1 MIPQDLYLCPTL
13 SLTELKVPWILRK
26 RISTTAAGTSWA
38 LMKTKKMIS
47 TTFRIMIRSTAAKTL
62 QNPKTRRNQTT
73 PTKRHL
79 HSFQRSLRFR
89 GVACTLLCQNNWSLS
104 SVYEKW
110 FSDENKIPEEAIGKS
125 AIQKSEKLTCKVCYE
140 TINITNMLS
149 ADCGH
154 LFCSGCWKFYIS
166 TSIKDGPGCL
176 TLNCPEPGCKSNP
189 GLDMVDLLSSRKD
202 KDKYYGYLYRSY
214 IESNTKRKWCP
225 APGCDFAIEF
235 ESDGSYEVTCDCGY
249 KFCWNCGEE
258 SHRPLD
264 CETVAKWIEKNSSEA
279 ESTTWILAYTKPCPK
294 CRRAIEKNQGC
305 NRMRCREPCG
315 FEFCWACLEPWS
327 KHGYV
332 MYDCNKFKEE
342 GDSPDERSR
351 KKAKKHLERYT
362 HYYER
367 WDSNDKSRKR
377 ALIDLDIARNEH
389 VDLLVKVQEETQAQ
403 LKFVIEAW
411 DQIVECRRVLKWS
424 YAYGYYLSL
433 SKSGKVD
440 FFGHLQGQAESA
452 LERLHH
458 CAEKEMSEYLSGDCR
473 SEDFKS
479 FRSKLAG
486 LTSVTRNYFE
496 NLVTALE
503 NDLSEVE
510 NRRD

>member
-1 MIPQDLYLCPTL
+1 MDSEEEDFHYSSGDVVGSDENEEDDFNNFHDSDPINRRKKHYKTL
-13 SLTELKVPWILRK
+13 KQEEIKQLQQND
-26 RISTTAAGTSWA
+26 ISTVSNV
-38 LMKTKKMIS
+38 LS
-47 TTFRIMIRSTAAKTL
+47 VS
-62 QNPKTRRNQTT
+62 
-73 PTKRHL
+73 
-79 HSFQRSLRFR
+79 R

-110 FSDENKIPEEAIGKS
+110 FSDENKIPEEPIGKS
-125 AIQKSEKLTCKVCYE
+125 AIQKSEKLTCKICYE

-202 KDKYYGYLYRSY
+202 KDKYYRYLYRSY

-235 ESDGSYEVTCDCGY
+235 DSDGSYEVTCDCGC
-249 KFCWNCGEE
+249 KFCWNCVEE
-258 SHRPLD
+258 NHRPLD

-294 CRRAIEKNQGC
+294 CRRAIEKSQGC
-305 NRMRCREPCG
+305 NRMRCREPCS

-377 ALIDLDIARNEH
+377 ALVDLDIARNEH

-411 DQIVECRRVLKWS
+411 EQIVECRRVLKWS